1 MVMLIWSENEPPE
14 LLAQTV
20 YVTAVV
26 CKDSGVPEMAP
37 VAVLNESPVGKV
49 GWIAHEVAV
58 PPVVDGVVVV
68 IVCSRVSV

>member
-1 MVMLIWSENEPPE
+1 M
-14 LLAQTV
+14 TF
-20 YVTAVV
+20 VV
-26 CKDSGVPEMAP
+26 CSVSGVPETAP

-49 GWIAHEVAV
+49 GLIAHEVAV